1 MRMAFSIY
9 QSPLPTVYCLLPTN
23 YYIYHTMVD
32 SEVLE
37 QEDYEVKIGSFNGP
51 MDLLVYLV
59 QKKEMTLDQI
69 PIAEI
74 ADDFLKWVNEYSETD
89 LSKAGDF
96 LFMASRL
103 MALKVQ
109 ELLPAEERDP
119 EMEEEYNE
127 DREKLMKEMLEYQ
140 RFKQV
145 ASGLQEMEAKN
156 FGTYSRGRLEKT
168 QSDDDTLADANI
180 WQLFRAYQKS
190 LKTKISETIHHIE
203 LDYVTI
209 QDRQQAINNFLNV
222 HGRALFEDLLDND
235 SHPIVAAV
243 TFMAMLEMIKTD
255 DIVFRQSELFGPIW
269 IYRKKNNPEYADE
282 MAHETVFFSKDP
294 EVKAGLVETI
304 RSQAIAR
311 SKEKSVG
318 DLAATMR
325 EAVLW
330 TERGRN
336 VTEEDLN
343 AMLEG
348 REDISEVQDNP
359 FADMI
364 AEADAAE
371 GAQQAAS
378 APDANAQAPDTTTP
392 AQDAAQPTASENAE
406 TAPNQE
412 SVPSTTEAA
421 QSTIQV
427 PAQSAILESAD
438 IPTFES
444 SSFEDE
450 APVLSKSSIPEFG
463 ANDDDDSEERAHT
476 FEPVDETEEV
486 ADNSN
491 GASISSNTISGDSCS
506 TNVKEDSSIN
516 DIQELNEQSVQQM
529 SDEEFA
535 AFMQKAQAFYNNA
548 SSAQSSNAQSS
559 TNSAQSATFAQSSD
573 KQSASVSAHSN
584 NIQPTYADSR
594 STSSYDSYK
603 SSKST
608 WDEPAP
614 AAVQSVQKE
623 EPEEDRYSSY
633 SFGNEMT
640 DEEYIAYLNR
650 SARASR
656 KEEPKSAAAPEKPAT
671 SPANLEKQTEN
682 KPAKKSERKSFMPE
696 DEEGGMTD
704 EEYQAYLAE
713 HGDDDDDEEGP
724 VVYGAGKD

>member
-1 MRMAFSIY
+1 
-9 QSPLPTVYCLLPTN
+9 
-23 YYIYHTMVD
+23 MVD

-119 EMEEEYNE
+119 ETIEEYNE
-127 DREKLMKEMLEYQ
+127 DREKLMQEMLEYQ

-145 ASGLQEMEAKN
+145 AGGLQEMEAKN
-156 FGTYSRGRLEKT
+156 FGTYSRGRLETT
-168 QSDDDTLADANI
+168 QNDDDTLADANI

-209 QDRQQAINNFLNV
+209 QDRQQAINNFLNA

-255 DIVFRQSELFGPIW
+255 EVVFRQSELFGPIW

-348 REDISEVQDNP
+348 REDISEVQENP

-378 APDANAQAPDTTTP
+378 APAGDTPQSAT
-392 AQDAAQPTASENAE
+392 QESAE
-406 TAPNQE
+406 TAPNQDAALIQDATQPTAPEDTAIPTIE
-412 SVPSTTEAA
+412 SGASSHETDLGASVLEDIVETSHVIE
-421 QSTIQV
+421 
-427 PAQSAILESAD
+427 PAHAFEPADESDESAD
-438 IPTFES
+438 DSNDTPT
-444 SSFEDE
+444 
-450 APVLSKSSIPEFG
+450 I
-463 ANDDDDSEERAHT
+463 
-476 FEPVDETEEV
+476 V
-486 ADNSN
+486 AGNINSVQ
-491 GASISSNTISGDSCS
+491 G
-506 TNVKEDSSIN
+506 
-516 DIQELNEQSVQQM
+516 LNEDAVKQM

-535 AFMQKAQAFYNNA
+535 AFMQKAQAFYDNA
-548 SSAQSSNAQSS
+548 SSAQSSTNETQSS
-559 TNSAQSATFAQSSD
+559 TATVQPSNEVSESDDIPSITKSYTSAESRYAQD
-573 KQSASVSAHSN
+573 
-584 NIQPTYADSR
+584 
-594 STSSYDSYK
+594 
-603 SSKST
+603 
-608 WDEPAP
+608 
-614 AAVQSVQKE
+614 
-623 EPEEDRYSSY
+623 EPEEDKYSSY

-656 KEEPKSAAAPEKPAT
+656 KEESKPAATPEKP
-671 SPANLEKQTEN
+671 
-682 KPAKKSERKSFMPE
+682 KKKSFMPE
-696 DEEGGMTD
+696 DDEGGMTE

-713 HGDDDDDEEGP
+713 HGDDEDEEGP

>member
-1 MRMAFSIY
+1 
-9 QSPLPTVYCLLPTN
+9 
-23 YYIYHTMVD
+23 MVD

-119 EMEEEYNE
+119 ETIEEYNE
-127 DREKLMKEMLEYQ
+127 DREKLMQEMLEYQ

-145 ASGLQEMEAKN
+145 AGGLQEMEAKN

-168 QSDDDTLADANI
+168 QNDDDTLADANI

-209 QDRQQAINNFLNV
+209 QDRQQAINNFLNA

-255 DIVFRQSELFGPIW
+255 EVVFRQSELFGPIW

-348 REDISEVQDNP
+348 REDISEVQENP

-371 GAQQAAS
+371 GITPTATTEQS
-378 APDANAQAPDTTTP
+378 ATEQPSVEQPSAEQVPTEISSAEQPVAE
-392 AQDAAQPTASENAE
+392 QPT
-406 TAPNQE
+406 
-412 SVPSTTEAA
+412 
-421 QSTIQV
+421 
-427 PAQSAILESAD
+427 
-438 IPTFES
+438 IP
-444 SSFEDE
+444 EDS
-450 APVLSKSSIPEFG
+450 PVLTKSAIPEFG
-463 ANDDDDSEERAHT
+463 TNDDSSLEDYTHTIEPVEEPSSEDVSDDSSAAA
-476 FEPVDETEEV
+476 TEESV
-486 ADNSN
+486 PTE
-491 GASISSNTISGDSCS
+491 NTLQGLSEE
-506 TNVKEDSSIN
+506 NVK
-516 DIQELNEQSVQQM
+516 QM

-535 AFMQKAQAFYNNA
+535 AFMQKAQAFYDNA
-548 SSAQSSNAQSS
+548 DSAKSQ
-559 TNSAQSATFAQSSD
+559 TNSNPPSD
-573 KQSASVSAHSN
+573 VSDDIPS
-584 NIQPTYADSR
+584 ITKPTY
-594 STSSYDSYK
+594 
-603 SSKST
+603 
-608 WDEPAP
+608 
-614 AAVQSVQKE
+614 QE
-623 EPEEDRYSSY
+623 EPEEDKFASY

-656 KEEPKSAAAPEKPAT
+656 KEEAKPKK
-671 SPANLEKQTEN
+671 
-682 KPAKKSERKSFMPE
+682 KSFMPE
-696 DEEGGMTD
+696 EGEGGMTE

-713 HGDDDDDEEGP
+713 HGDDDEEDEGP

>member
-1 MRMAFSIY
+1 
-9 QSPLPTVYCLLPTN
+9 
-23 YYIYHTMVD
+23 MVD
-32 SEVLE
+32 SDVFE

-119 EMEEEYNE
+119 GTIEEYNE
-127 DREKLMKEMLEYQ
+127 DREQLMKEMLEYQ

-145 ASGLQEMEAKN
+145 AGGLQEMEAKN

-168 QSDDDTLADANI
+168 QNDDDTLADANI

-255 DIVFRQSELFGPIW
+255 DIVFRQSEFFGPIW
-269 IYRKKNNPEYADE
+269 IYRKKNNPEYAEE

-294 EVKAGLVETI
+294 EVKAGLVDTI

-336 VTEEDLN
+336 VTDEDLN

-348 REDISEVQDNP
+348 REDISEVQENP

-371 GAQQAAS
+371 GITAQPQTSEQATATGDATVPANEAAIAPANSDATNPAS
-378 APDANAQAPDTTTP
+378 DATATTANGETANAGETINESSAELATSASDVIANEFVETVNATTP
-392 AQDAAQPTASENAE
+392 S
-406 TAPNQE
+406 
-412 SVPSTTEAA
+412 
-421 QSTIQV
+421 
-427 PAQSAILESAD
+427 
-438 IPTFES
+438 
-444 SSFEDE
+444 
-450 APVLSKSSIPEFG
+450 
-463 ANDDDDSEERAHT
+463 HT
-476 FEPVDETEEV
+476 FEPVDEEFADASDAPDEEIGEEFV
-486 ADNSN
+486 DDENSD
-491 GASISSNTISGDSCS
+491 IDIPVIRS
-506 TNVKEDSSIN
+506 TNAEEHSVSAEAN
-516 DIQELNEQSVQQM
+516 FQGLNEQNVQQM

-535 AFMQKAQAFYNNA
+535 AFIQKAQAFYDNA
-548 SSAQSSNAQSS
+548 SSAQPATSTTTFA
-559 TNSAQSATFAQSSD
+559 TNSAPASDAGNSSSA
-573 KQSASVSAHSN
+573 
-584 NIQPTYADSR
+584 Y
-594 STSSYDSYK
+594 SSYSSS
-603 SSKST
+603 SSKNT

-614 AAVQSVQKE
+614 AIVQPIPKE
-623 EPEEDRYSSY
+623 EPEEDKYSSY

-656 KEEPKSAAAPEKPAT
+656 KEEPKPAAAPETPAT
-671 SPANLEKQTEN
+671 PAAES

-696 DEEGGMTD
+696 EGEGGMTD
-704 EEYQAYLAE
+704 EEFEAYLAE

>member
-1 MRMAFSIY
+1 MANGDPPS
-9 QSPLPTVYCLLPTN
+9 SPSSYF
-23 YYIYHTMVD
+23 YISAQMVD

-37 QEDYEVKIGSFNGP
+37 QDDYEVKIGSFNGP

-119 EMEEEYNE
+119 GMEEEYNE

-364 AEADAAE
+364 AEADATE

-392 AQDAAQPTASENAE
+392 AQDAAQPAASENAE
-406 TAPNQE
+406 TAPSQE
-412 SVPSTTEAA
+412 SAPSTTEAA

-427 PAQSAILESAD
+427 PAQSAEASTSEDAATSNQDSTQSAILESAD

-444 SSFEDE
+444 SNFEDE
-450 APVLSKSSIPEFG
+450 APVLSKSSIPEFS
-463 ANDDDDSEERAHT
+463 ANDDDDSEEHAHT
-476 FEPVDETEEV
+476 FEPVNEPAE
-486 ADNSN
+486 
-491 GASISSNTISGDSCS
+491 SSD
-506 TNVKEDSSIN
+506 DSSAESSF
-516 DIQELNEQSVQQM
+516 QGLNEQSVQQM

-614 AAVQSVQKE
+614 AAVQKE
-623 EPEEDRYSSY
+623 EPEEDKYSSY

-656 KEEPKSAAAPEKPAT
+656 KEESKSAAVPEKPAT

>member
-1 MRMAFSIY
+1 MKFWGIIIFEHYWTFYWTFQQWHMAIRLA
-9 QSPLPTVYCLLPTN
+9 PLFLFL
-23 YYIYHTMVD
+23 YYRSMVD

-37 QEDYEVKIGSFNGP
+37 QDDYEVKIGSFNGP

-294 EVKAGLVETI
+294 EVKAGLVDTI

-392 AQDAAQPTASENAE
+392 AQDAAQSAEASTSEDAA
-406 TAPNQE
+406 TSNQD
-412 SVPSTTEAA
+412 ST
-421 QSTIQV
+421 
-427 PAQSAILESAD
+427 QSAILESAD

-444 SSFEDE
+444 SNFEDE

-476 FEPVDETEEV
+476 FEPVNEPAE
-486 ADNSN
+486 
-491 GASISSNTISGDSCS
+491 SSD
-506 TNVKEDSSIN
+506 DSSAESSF
-516 DIQELNEQSVQQM
+516 QGLNEQSVQQM

-548 SSAQSSNAQSS
+548 SSAQSND
-559 TNSAQSATFAQSSD
+559 TQSAATSAQSSD

-594 STSSYDSYK
+594 STSSYGS
-603 SSKST
+603 
-608 WDEPAP
+608 P
-614 AAVQSVQKE
+614 
-623 EPEEDRYSSY
+623 EPEEDKYSSY

-656 KEEPKSAAAPEKPAT
+656 KEESKSAAAPEKPAT

-713 HGDDDDDEEGP
+713 HGDDDEDEEGP

>member
-1 MRMAFSIY
+1 
-9 QSPLPTVYCLLPTN
+9 
-23 YYIYHTMVD
+23 MVD

-336 VTEEDLN
+336 VTDEDLN

-378 APDANAQAPDTTTP
+378 ATAGDTAQQPTTP
-392 AQDAAQPTASENAE
+392 ESAE
-406 TAPNQE
+406 TAPSQNAATANDNAAAPVENTEAVSAQ
-412 SVPSTTEAA
+412 EAA
-421 QSTIQV
+421 QSAT
-427 PAQSAILESAD
+427 LESAEMS
-438 IPTFES
+438 TS
-444 SSFEDE
+444 EDE

-476 FEPVDETEEV
+476 FEPVDEPIEELEEENLDEDEIESGEAESVTEETTE
-486 ADNSN
+486 
-491 GASISSNTISGDSCS
+491 SSD
-506 TNVKEDSSIN
+506 DSSAESTF
-516 DIQELNEQSVQQM
+516 QGLNELPVQQM

-548 SSAQSSNAQSS
+548 SSAQSNNTQSAA
-559 TNSAQSATFAQSSD
+559 TSAQSTTSSTQAQTSAT
-573 KQSASVSAHSN
+573 
-584 NIQPTYADSR
+584 QPISADSR
-594 STSSYDSYK
+594 STSSYGS
-603 SSKST
+603 
-608 WDEPAP
+608 A
-614 AAVQSVQKE
+614 

-656 KEEPKSAAAPEKPAT
+656 KEESKSTA
-671 SPANLEKQTEN
+671 SPTNLEKQTEN

>member
-1 MRMAFSIY
+1 
-9 QSPLPTVYCLLPTN
+9 
-23 YYIYHTMVD
+23 MVD
-32 SEVLE
+32 SDVFE

-109 ELLPAEERDP
+109 ELLPAEERTEDGVI
-119 EMEEEYNE
+119 EYNE
-127 DREKLMKEMLEYQ
+127 DREKLMQEMLEYQ

-145 ASGLQEMEAKN
+145 AGGLQEMEAKN

-168 QSDDDTLADANI
+168 QSDEDTLADANI

-269 IYRKKNNPEYADE
+269 IYRKKNNPEYAEE

-348 REDISEVQDNP
+348 REDISEVQENP

-371 GAQQAAS
+371 GITSEPQTS
-378 APDANAQAPDTTTP
+378 EQAPATGDATNPASGGVATAVNEESANSGDTTNETS
-392 AQDAAQPTASENAE
+392 AESATSARDVIANEFVETVDAAT
-406 TAPNQE
+406 
-412 SVPSTTEAA
+412 PS
-421 QSTIQV
+421 
-427 PAQSAILESAD
+427 
-438 IPTFES
+438 
-444 SSFEDE
+444 
-450 APVLSKSSIPEFG
+450 
-463 ANDDDDSEERAHT
+463 HT
-476 FEPVDETEEV
+476 FEPIDEEFAEATDNEANKVQSEEIGEAFVDDE
-486 ADNSN
+486 NSDVD
-491 GASISSNTISGDSCS
+491 IPVIRS
-506 TNVKEDSSIN
+506 TSAENHSVSAEAN
-516 DIQELNEQSVQQM
+516 FQGLNEESVQQM

-535 AFMQKAQAFYNNA
+535 AFMQKAQAFYDNA
-548 SSAQSSNAQSS
+548 SSTATA
-559 TNSAQSATFAQSSD
+559 TSATE
-573 KQSASVSAHSN
+573 SATSAFVQYSHSQHPSN
-584 NIQPTYADSR
+584 TPGSTYASNSSSY
-594 STSSYDSYK
+594 STSSK
-603 SSKST
+603 SS
-608 WDEPAP
+608 WEAP
-614 AAVQSVQKE
+614 AAVQPVQKE
-623 EPEEDRYSSY
+623 EAEEDKYSSY

-656 KEEPKSAAAPEKPAT
+656 KEEPKPATTPTDSTSNDKKQDAQAAAKPAT
-671 SPANLEKQTEN
+671 IPEK
-682 KPAKKSERKSFMPE
+682 KKAERKSFMPE
-696 DEEGGMTD
+696 EDEGGMTE
-704 EEYQAYLAE
+704 EEYLAYLAE
-713 HGDDDDDEEGP
+713 HGDDDDEEEGP
-724 VVYGAGKD
+724 VVYEAGKD

>member
-1 MRMAFSIY
+1 
-9 QSPLPTVYCLLPTN
+9 
-23 YYIYHTMVD
+23 MVD

-119 EMEEEYNE
+119 ETIEEYNE
-127 DREKLMKEMLEYQ
+127 DREKLMQEMLEYQ

-145 ASGLQEMEAKN
+145 AGGLQEMEAKN

-168 QSDDDTLADANI
+168 QNDDDTLADANI

-209 QDRQQAINNFLNV
+209 QDRQQAINNFLNA

-255 DIVFRQSELFGPIW
+255 EVVFRQSELFGPIW

-348 REDISEVQDNP
+348 REDISEVQENP

-371 GAQQAAS
+371 GALQAAS
-378 APDANAQAPDTTTP
+378 APAGDTPQSATP
-392 AQDAAQPTASENAE
+392 ESAE
-406 TAPNQE
+406 TAPNRDAAFIQDATQPATPEDTAIPTIE
-412 SVPSTTEAA
+412 SGASSHETDLGASVLEDIVETSHVIE
-421 QSTIQV
+421 
-427 PAQSAILESAD
+427 PAHAFEPADESDESAD
-438 IPTFES
+438 DSNDAPT
-444 SSFEDE
+444 
-450 APVLSKSSIPEFG
+450 I
-463 ANDDDDSEERAHT
+463 
-476 FEPVDETEEV
+476 V
-486 ADNSN
+486 AGNINSVQ
-491 GASISSNTISGDSCS
+491 G
-506 TNVKEDSSIN
+506 
-516 DIQELNEQSVQQM
+516 LNEDAVKQM

-535 AFMQKAQAFYNNA
+535 AFMQKAQAFYDNA
-548 SSAQSSNAQSS
+548 SSAQSPTNKAHFSTNAAQSEASSAQFSTNSVTAQSS
-559 TNSAQSATFAQSSD
+559 TAFSQSSSEISESD
-573 KQSASVSAHSN
+573 DIPSITKSYTSAE
-584 NIQPTYADSR
+584 
-594 STSSYDSYK
+594 SSYAQD
-603 SSKST
+603 
-608 WDEPAP
+608 
-614 AAVQSVQKE
+614 
-623 EPEEDRYSSY
+623 EPEEDKYSSY

-656 KEEPKSAAAPEKPAT
+656 KEESKSATVQTTSEKPATAPEKP
-671 SPANLEKQTEN
+671 K
-682 KPAKKSERKSFMPE
+682 RKSFMPE
-696 DEEGGMTD
+696 DDEGGMTD

-713 HGDDDDDEEGP
+713 HGDDDEDEEGP

>member
-1 MRMAFSIY
+1 
-9 QSPLPTVYCLLPTN
+9 
-23 YYIYHTMVD
+23 MVD

-37 QEDYEVKIGSFNGP
+37 QDDYEVKIGSFNGP

-180 WQLFRAYQKS
+180 WQLVRAYQKS

-463 ANDDDDSEERAHT
+463 ANDDDDSEEHAHT

-491 GASISSNTISGDSCS
+491 SASISSNTIPGDSCS

-584 NIQPTYADSR
+584 NVQPTSAASR

-608 WDEPAP
+608 WDEPTP
-614 AAVQSVQKE
+614 AAVQKE
-623 EPEEDRYSSY
+623 EPEEDKYSSY

-640 DEEYIAYLNR
+640 NEEYIAYLNR

-656 KEEPKSAAAPEKPAT
+656 KEEPKSAAA
-671 SPANLEKQTEN
+671 PANLEKQTEN

-713 HGDDDDDEEGP
+713 HGDDDDDEDGP

>member
-1 MRMAFSIY
+1 
-9 QSPLPTVYCLLPTN
+9 
-23 YYIYHTMVD
+23 MVD
-32 SEVLE
+32 SEALE

-378 APDANAQAPDTTTP
+378 APAGDTAQ
-392 AQDAAQPTASENAE
+392 QPTASENAE
-406 TAPNQE
+406 TAPSQNATPANDNVAAPVENTEAVSAQ
-412 SVPSTTEAA
+412 EAA
-421 QSTIQV
+421 QSAT
-427 PAQSAILESAD
+427 LESA
-438 IPTFES
+438 EMS
-444 SSFEDE
+444 ASEDE

-476 FEPVDETEEV
+476 FEPVDEPIEELEEDEP
-486 ADNSN
+486 AE
-491 GASISSNTISGDSCS
+491 SSD
-506 TNVKEDSSIN
+506 DSSAESSF
-516 DIQELNEQSVQQM
+516 QGLNEQSVQQM

-548 SSAQSSNAQSS
+548 SSAQSNNAQSAS
-559 TNSAQSATFAQSSD
+559 TPAQTSAT
-573 KQSASVSAHSN
+573 
-584 NIQPTYADSR
+584 QPTSAASR
-594 STSSYDSYK
+594 STSSYKSNDSYSS
-603 SSKST
+603 SSKNS
-608 WDEPAP
+608 WDELAP
-614 AAVQSVQKE
+614 AAVQTVQEE

-656 KEEPKSAAAPEKPAT
+656 KEEPKSAAAP
-671 SPANLEKQTEN
+671 ANLEKQTEN

-696 DEEGGMTD
+696 DDEGGMTD

>member
-1 MRMAFSIY
+1 
-9 QSPLPTVYCLLPTN
+9 
-23 YYIYHTMVD
+23 MVD
-32 SEVLE
+32 SDVFE

-109 ELLPAEERDP
+109 ELLPAEERTEDGVI
-119 EMEEEYNE
+119 EYNE
-127 DREKLMKEMLEYQ
+127 DREKLMQEMLEYQ

-145 ASGLQEMEAKN
+145 AGGLQEMEAKN

-168 QSDDDTLADANI
+168 QSDEDTLADANI

-269 IYRKKNNPEYADE
+269 IYRKKNNPEYAEE

-336 VTEEDLN
+336 VTDEDLN

-348 REDISEVQDNP
+348 REDISEVQENP

-371 GAQQAAS
+371 GITSEPQTS
-378 APDANAQAPDTTTP
+378 EQAPATGDATTPINESATVPINSDATNPASGGVATAVNEESANSGDTT
-392 AQDAAQPTASENAE
+392 NE
-406 TAPNQE
+406 T
-412 SVPSTTEAA
+412 
-421 QSTIQV
+421 
-427 PAQSAILESAD
+427 SAESATSARD
-438 IPTFES
+438 VI
-444 SSFEDE
+444 
-450 APVLSKSSIPEFG
+450 ANEFVETVS
-463 ANDDDDSEERAHT
+463 ATTPSHT
-476 FEPVDETEEV
+476 FEPVDEEFADASDVPNEEINEAQSEEIGEEFV
-486 ADNSN
+486 DDENSD
-491 GASISSNTISGDSCS
+491 IDIPVIRS
-506 TNVKEDSSIN
+506 TNSEEHSVSAEAN
-516 DIQELNEQSVQQM
+516 FQGLNEESVQQM

-535 AFMQKAQAFYNNA
+535 AFMQKAQAFYDNA
-548 SSAQSSNAQSS
+548 STKTAPTSAQSSPAQPATNATSFT
-559 TNSAQSATFAQSSD
+559 TNST
-573 KQSASVSAHSN
+573 SVSGAN
-584 NIQPTYADSR
+584 NF
-594 STSSYDSYK
+594 SSH
-603 SSKST
+603 T
-608 WDEPAP
+608 TA
-614 AAVQSVQKE
+614 QKE
-623 EPEEDRYSSY
+623 EPEEDKYSSY

-656 KEEPKSAAAPEKPAT
+656 KEEPKPTPADSTPNAKTQDVQPAAKPAT
-671 SPANLEKQTEN
+671 VPEK
-682 KPAKKSERKSFMPE
+682 KKSERKSFMPE
-696 DEEGGMTD
+696 DDEGGMTE
-704 EEYQAYLAE
+704 EEYLAYLAE
-713 HGDDDDDEEGP
+713 HGDDDDEEEGP

>member
-1 MRMAFSIY
+1 
-9 QSPLPTVYCLLPTN
+9 
-23 YYIYHTMVD
+23 MVD

-37 QEDYEVKIGSFNGP
+37 QDDYEVKIGSFNGP

-119 EMEEEYNE
+119 GMEEEYNE

-325 EAVLW
+325 EAV
-330 TERGRN
+330 
-336 VTEEDLN
+336 EDLN

-378 APDANAQAPDTTTP
+378 APAGDTALQPTTP
-392 AQDAAQPTASENAE
+392 ESAE
-406 TAPNQE
+406 TAPSQNAAPANDNAAAPVE
-412 SVPSTTEAA
+412 NAGITAVADAA
-421 QSTIQV
+421 QSAEASASEDAATPFQDSADV
-427 PAQSAILESAD
+427 PA
-438 IPTFES
+438 FES
-444 SSFEDE
+444 PSFVDE

-463 ANDDDDSEERAHT
+463 ANDDDNSDERSHT
-476 FEPVDETEEV
+476 FEPIDEPVEELEEDEP
-486 ADNSN
+486 AE
-491 GASISSNTISGDSCS
+491 SSD
-506 TNVKEDSSIN
+506 DSSAESSF
-516 DIQELNEQSVQQM
+516 QGLNEQSVQQM

-548 SSAQSSNAQSS
+548 SSAQSSNAQSAS
-559 TNSAQSATFAQSSD
+559 TPAQTSAT
-573 KQSASVSAHSN
+573 
-584 NIQPTYADSR
+584 QPTSADSR
-594 STSSYDSYK
+594 STSSYKSNDSYSS
-603 SSKST
+603 SSKNS
-608 WDEPAP
+608 WDELAP
-614 AAVQSVQKE
+614 AAVQTVQEE
-623 EPEEDRYSSY
+623 EPEEDKYSSY

-656 KEEPKSAAAPEKPAT
+656 KEESKPAS
-671 SPANLEKQTEN
+671 SPTNLEKQTEN

-696 DEEGGMTD
+696 DDEGGMTD

>member
-1 MRMAFSIY
+1 
-9 QSPLPTVYCLLPTN
+9 
-23 YYIYHTMVD
+23 MVD
-32 SEVLE
+32 SEALE

-119 EMEEEYNE
+119 GDIEEYNE

-209 QDRQQAINNFLNV
+209 QDRQQAINNYLNV

-378 APDANAQAPDTTTP
+378 APS
-392 AQDAAQPTASENAE
+392 QDATTAPTENAGI
-406 TAPNQE
+406 TATQ
-412 SVPSTTEAA
+412 EAA
-421 QSTIQV
+421 QSTETSASEDSAT
-427 PAQSAILESAD
+427 PAQDNTEA
-438 IPTFES
+438 PTFES
-444 SSFEDE
+444 SSITDE
-450 APVLSKSSIPEFG
+450 APVLSKSSIPEFA
-463 ANDDDDSEERAHT
+463 ANDDDDSNERAHT
-476 FEPVDETEEV
+476 FEPVDEPIEELEEDEPV
-486 ADNSN
+486 EEEPVKDEPAE
-491 GASISSNTISGDSCS
+491 SSFQG
-506 TNVKEDSSIN
+506 
-516 DIQELNEQSVQQM
+516 LNEQSVQQM

-548 SSAQSSNAQSS
+548 SSAQSSEAQSS
-559 TNSAQSATFAQSSD
+559 NTQSTTFAQSASTTA
-573 KQSASVSAHSN
+573 QSSVA
-584 NIQPTYADSR
+584 QPTSAASR
-594 STSSYDSYK
+594 STSSYKSNDSYSS
-603 SSKST
+603 SSKNS
-608 WDEPAP
+608 WDEIAP
-614 AAVQSVQKE
+614 AAVQTVQEE
-623 EPEEDRYSSY
+623 EPEEDKYSSY

-656 KEEPKSAAAPEKPAT
+656 KEESKPAAGSEKSAASTSAAPEKP
-671 SPANLEKQTEN
+671 
-682 KPAKKSERKSFMPE
+682 KKKSFMPE
-696 DEEGGMTD
+696 DDEGGMTD

-713 HGDDDDDEEGP
+713 HGNDDDDEEGP

>member
-1 MRMAFSIY
+1 
-9 QSPLPTVYCLLPTN
+9 
-23 YYIYHTMVD
+23 MVD
-32 SEVLE
+32 SDVFE

-119 EMEEEYNE
+119 GTIEEYNE
-127 DREKLMKEMLEYQ
+127 DREQLMKEMLEYQ

-145 ASGLQEMEAKN
+145 AGGLQEMEAKN

-168 QSDDDTLADANI
+168 QNDDDTLADANI

-269 IYRKKNNPEYADE
+269 IYRKKNNPEYAEE

-294 EVKAGLVETI
+294 EVKAGLVDTI

-336 VTEEDLN
+336 VTDEDLN

-348 REDISEVQDNP
+348 REDISEVQENP

-371 GAQQAAS
+371 GITAQPQTSEQATATGDATVPANEAAIAPANSDATNPAS
-378 APDANAQAPDTTTP
+378 DATATTANGETANAGETINESSAELATSASDVIANEFVETVNATTP
-392 AQDAAQPTASENAE
+392 S
-406 TAPNQE
+406 
-412 SVPSTTEAA
+412 
-421 QSTIQV
+421 
-427 PAQSAILESAD
+427 
-438 IPTFES
+438 
-444 SSFEDE
+444 
-450 APVLSKSSIPEFG
+450 
-463 ANDDDDSEERAHT
+463 HT
-476 FEPVDETEEV
+476 FEPVDEEFADASDAPDEEIGEEFV
-486 ADNSN
+486 DDENSD
-491 GASISSNTISGDSCS
+491 IDIPVIRS
-506 TNVKEDSSIN
+506 TNAEEHSVSAEAN
-516 DIQELNEQSVQQM
+516 FQGLNEQNVQQM

-535 AFMQKAQAFYNNA
+535 AFIQKAQAFYDNA
-548 SSAQSSNAQSS
+548 SSAQPATSTTTFA
-559 TNSAQSATFAQSSD
+559 TNSAPASDAGNSSSA
-573 KQSASVSAHSN
+573 
-584 NIQPTYADSR
+584 Y
-594 STSSYDSYK
+594 SSYSSS
-603 SSKST
+603 SSKNT

-614 AAVQSVQKE
+614 AIVQPIPKE
-623 EPEEDRYSSY
+623 EPEEDKYSSY

-656 KEEPKSAAAPEKPAT
+656 KEEPKPAAAPETPAT
-671 SPANLEKQTEN
+671 PAAES

-696 DEEGGMTD
+696 EGEGGMTD
-704 EEYQAYLAE
+704 EEFEAYLAE